1 MERKVGIVAMS
12 QTKYEPAKRGL
23 NFPELAYSVI
33 KPMLQ
38 DLKIDINDTDQA
50 ITCCSDFWDGK
61 TISNVTIQDVV
72 GAYLRPEAKVASD
85 GTQALIYAWLR
96 VLSGAY
102 DSALVVAHCKMSQSV
117 PNQITWGSG
126 DPFFMRPVGVDDLSA
141 AALQA
146 QAYMHAY
153 GVTEEQ
159 CARVAVKNK
168 GNAVLN
174 PLSQDGRKI
183 TVEDVMGSPYLS
195 DPIKE
200 LDRAPYSDGACAL
213 ILASEEK
220 AREWGKKPV
229 WVAGVGTCN
238 DLYFFGDRKLTEL
251 TSLNEAAKKAY
262 QMAGIQNPLKD
273 IDVAEVADGF
283 SYQELMITEGLGLCA
298 PGEGA
303 RLLEKGATEIDG
315 DIPVNPSGGMLGGCP
330 EVVIGLNSVIE
341 SAKQLSGTAGE
352 HQVKK
357 ADVAAV
363 HGKNGF
369 IGQQN
374 TVIILK
380 NNLD

>member
-38 DLKIDINDTDQA
+38 ELEISINDTDQA

-126 DPFFMRPVGVDDLSA
+126 DPFFMRPVGVDELNA

-146 QAYMHAY
+146 RAYMHAY

-159 CARVAVKNK
+159 CAKVSVKNK
-168 GNAVLN
+168 GNALLN
-174 PLSQDGRKI
+174 PLAQDGKKI
-183 TVEDVMGSPYLS
+183 TVDDVMRSPYLA
-195 DPIKE
+195 DPIKD

-220 AREWGKKPV
+220 ARQWGKKPV
-229 WVAGVGTCN
+229 WVAGAGTCM
-238 DLYFFGDRKLTEL
+238 DLFFFGDRKLAEL
-251 TSLNEAAKKAY
+251 TSLYEASRKAY
-262 QMAGIQNPLKD
+262 KMAGIQNPRKD
-273 IDVAEVADGF
+273 INVVEIADGY
-283 SYQELMITEGLGLCA
+283 SYQELMICEGLGLCG

-303 RLLEKGATEIDG
+303 KLLEKGATEIGG

-341 SAKQLSGTAGE
+341 AAKQLNGTAGK
-352 HQVKK
+352 HQVSK

-363 HGKNGF
+363 HGRNGF
-369 IGQQN
+369 NAQQN

>member
-23 NFPELAYSVI
+23 NFPELVYSVI

-38 DLKIDINDTDQA
+38 ELEITIYDIDQA

-85 GTQALIYAWLR
+85 GSQALFYAWLR

-102 DSALVVAHCKMSQSV
+102 DSALVVSHCKMSQSY

-126 DPFFMRPVGVDDLSA
+126 DPFFMRPVGVDELNA

-146 QAYMHAY
+146 QAYMNAY

-159 CARVAVKNK
+159 CARVTVKNK
-168 GNAVLN
+168 ANALLN
-174 PLSQDGRKI
+174 PLAQDGRKL
-183 TVEDVMGSPYLS
+183 TVEDVMASPYLS

-220 AREWGKKPV
+220 ARQWGKQPV
-229 WVAGVGTCN
+229 WVAGAGTCN
-238 DLYFFGDRKLTEL
+238 DLFFFGDRNLTEL
-251 TSLNEAAKKAY
+251 TSLNEAARKAY
-262 QMAGIQNPLKD
+262 QKAGIQNPVKD
-273 IDVAEVADGF
+273 IDVVEIADTFG
-283 SYQELMITEGLGLCA
+283 YQELMICEGLGLCS
-298 PGEGA
+298 PGRGA
-303 RLLEKGATEIDG
+303 GLLEKGATEING
-315 DIPVNPSGGMLGGCP
+315 EIPVNPSGGMQGGCP

-341 SAKQLSGTAGE
+341 AAKQLSGKAGE
-352 HQVKK
+352 YQVNH
-357 ADVAAV
+357 AEVAAV
-363 HGKNGF
+363 QGKNGF
-369 IGQQN
+369 MGQQN